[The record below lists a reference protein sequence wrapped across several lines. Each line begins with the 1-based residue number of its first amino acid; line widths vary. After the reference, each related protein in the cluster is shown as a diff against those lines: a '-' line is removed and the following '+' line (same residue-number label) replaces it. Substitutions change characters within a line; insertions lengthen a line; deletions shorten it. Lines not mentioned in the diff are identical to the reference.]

1 MLNRPHTVFMQRAAP
16 LERRQPRIST
26 VFQKEHLLRVS
37 SFLLQSHCR
46 YEKLIKTWKTENEDT
61 IYVSWPLDGTAFYRP
76 PRNVFKS
83 KKLNHHWMSHFES
96 WIFWIIFPLCKQ
108 GPIFFWNSRIVS
120 SSVTT
125 LLSLKLK
132 LGFALHV
139 VRSSHPCTSLEL
151 QNILQRG
158 KFFCCFICLHQ
169 LYASSFVSPFLPQ
182 VVTFPPQLSWR
193 EINNWFH
200 PPCLFPSWMNPNP
213 SSVLWPARWLASDC
227 SFQKEKRNRSV
238 QREFN
243 LSGDVSWFGPS
254 CCTWTERVQV
264 QHHQKITSGL
274 CWIQSIAPNTA
285 LTAHS
290 SWVVNYSHS
299 E

>member
-1 MLNRPHTVFMQRAAP
+1 MSSSPKNWIIIEWVISNRESFESFFLFASKVQFSFGTQ
-16 LERRQPRIST
+16 E
-26 VFQKEHLLRVS
+26 
-37 SFLLQSHCR
+37 SFLPALQLC
-46 YEKLIKTWKTENEDT
+46 W
-61 IYVSWPLDGTAFYRP
+61 V
-76 PRNVFKS
+76 
-83 KKLNHHWMSHFES
+83 ES
-96 WIFWIIFPLCKQ
+96 WK
-108 GPIFFWNSRIVS
+108 
-120 SSVTT
+120 
-125 LLSLKLK
+125 
-132 LGFALHV
+132 GFALHV

-151 QNILQRG
+151 QNILLRG

-182 VVTFPPQLSWR
+182 VVIFPPQLSWR

-227 SFQKEKRNRSV
+227 SFQKEKYNHGV